1 MRTTLLILSLC
12 LGLSNLLAQ
21 ETTDPVSQGTVLTL
35 SNPVGHNY
43 KHIDFPRRNFIIKRG
58 AIADYN
64 SLIGMEIVVKDLVK
78 DSDGRTKAILER
90 KDGRPFFRFYPT
102 VEANLEQA
110 MAVGELK
117 SL

>member
-1 MRTTLLILSLC
+1 MRTTLLILALC
-12 LGLSNLLAQ
+12 LGIGNLFAQ
-21 ETTDPVSQGTVLTL
+21 ESTDPISQGTVLTL
-35 SNPVGHNY
+35 NSPAGHHY

-64 SLIGMEIVVKDLVK
+64 SLIGMEIVVKDLIK
-78 DSDGRTKAILER
+78 DSDGKTKAILER

-117 SL
+117 S